1 MLFERDDA
9 MSKLRLDPVSEQAID
24 WMVKL
29 RADTPDAALQTRFN
43 AWLAMDPAHLQA
55 WTQLQDRLGASF
67 NTVLALDRRLPGQ
80 ASEARQILLQP
91 QGSRRDALRVIA
103 GLGLLGGSLWL
114 CARTPLG
121 DSLLADLSTGRGQ
134 RQAFDLA
141 DGSRL
146 NLNANSAVDLRFDDQ
161 QRLVVL
167 RHGELVI
174 QVAPDPQRPLR
185 VRTAQG
191 QVQALGTRFLVAQE
205 QDVTRVVVLQHSVQ
219 LRLPDGTT
227 RDLQEGQSALL
238 ATGRITP
245 TAGDQRGRADWLVG
259 RLNVLDEPLEQVVEA
274 LRPYQ
279 RGLIRIAP
287 QVRHLRVQGVFPLD
301 DPARTLAALA
311 ETLPIQVDSYSPWLT
326 LIRARNT

>member
-1 MLFERDDA
+1 

-29 RADTPDAALQTRFN
+29 RAGTPDAALQTRFN

-67 NTVLALDRRLPGQ
+67 NTVRALDRRLPGQ

-114 CARTPLG
+114 GARSPLG

-146 NLNANSAVDLRFDDQ
+146 NLNASSAVDLRFDDQ

-227 RDLQEGQSALL
+227 QDLQEGQSALL

-279 RGLIRIAP
+279 RGFIRIAP

-326 LIRARNT
+326 LIRPRNT

>member
-1 MLFERDDA
+1 

-67 NTVLALDRRLPGQ
+67 NTVRALDRRLPGQ

-326 LIRARNT
+326 LIRPRNT

>member
-1 MLFERDDA
+1 

-29 RADTPDAALQTRFN
+29 RAGTPDAALQTRFN

-67 NTVLALDRRLPGQ
+67 NTVRALDRRLPGQ

-114 CARTPLG
+114 GARSPLG

-146 NLNANSAVDLRFDDQ
+146 NLNADSAVDLRFDDQ

-279 RGLIRIAP
+279 RGFIRIAP

-326 LIRARNT
+326 LIRPRNT